1 MSDQLIN
8 LIPMAHAG
16 ATWFMVGLIWF
27 VQIVH
32 YPLMGVVP
40 ASGFPAYAAAHR
52 RRTTWVVGP
61 AMLLEAT
68 AAILLVALVPQGQ
81 VIGMPMRWI
90 GLLILGL
97 IWVSTFAVQVPL
109 HGKLAKGFDRAVW
122 CRLVATNWLRTVAWT
137 LRGIVAILL
146 LG

>member
-1 MSDQLIN
+1 MRDQLIT

-16 ATWFMVGLIWF
+16 TTWFMVGLIWF

-32 YPLMGVVP
+32 YPLMGAAP
-40 ASGFPAYAAAHR
+40 ASDFSGYAAAHQ

-61 AMLLEAT
+61 VMLLEAGS
-68 AAILLVALVPQGQ
+68 ALVL
-81 VIGMPMRWI
+81 VLMPHESLVSMPTRWI
-90 GLLILGL
+90 GLGMLAL

-109 HGKLAKGFDRAVW
+109 HAKLAIGFDRAVW
-122 CRLVATNWLRTVAWT
+122 LRLVATNWLRTIAWT
-137 LRGIVAILL
+137 VRGIIALLL